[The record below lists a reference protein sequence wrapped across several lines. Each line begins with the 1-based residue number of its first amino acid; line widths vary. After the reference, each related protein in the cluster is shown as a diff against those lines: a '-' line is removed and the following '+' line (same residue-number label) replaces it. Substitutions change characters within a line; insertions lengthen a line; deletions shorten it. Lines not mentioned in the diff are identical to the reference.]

1 MNVDL
6 IKMSGMVEE
15 QLDHTV
21 NALSRYDTEAAK
33 AIIARDASVDEAERN
48 IERKCLGLIALQQP
62 LARDLRTIST
72 ALKLITDLERIAD
85 HCADISELIIR
96 MAGDGSSKPA
106 ELLFEM
112 FEKANRMVGMAM
124 DSYMRMDVEL
134 AKETCLMDDAVDEMF
149 DRIKKSMVGTLK
161 NENAEVEL
169 AINTVFITK
178 YIERIADHATNI
190 AEWALFMVTGEHLN
204 PGHGRY

>member
-1 MNVDL
+1 MNLDL
-6 IKMSGMVEE
+6 IKMGGLVEE

-21 NALSRYDTEAAK
+21 SALTRYDVPAAQ
-33 AIIARDASVDEAERN
+33 AIIARDSSIDELERT

-72 ALKLITDLERIAD
+72 ALKMITDLERIGD

-106 ELLFEM
+106 EMLFEM
-112 FEKANRMVGMAM
+112 FDKANRMVGMAI
-124 DSYMRMDVEL
+124 DSYMRQDVEL
-134 AKETCLMDDAVDEMF
+134 AKEMCLMDDTVDELF
-149 DRIKKSMVGTLK
+149 DKIKKNMVTALK
-161 NENAEVEL
+161 SDSAEVEL
-169 AINTVFITK
+169 AINSMFITK

-190 AEWALFMVTGEHLN
+190 GEWAIFMVTGEHIN